1 MEGRALENEVIIA
14 LDFPNASEANDFLRH
29 FHGQSLYVK
38 VGMELYYQEGAAFIQ
53 QLKNNGHQVFLDLKL
68 HDIPNTVYRAM
79 KVLAGL
85 SVDMVNVHAAGGTD
99 MMKAARSG
107 LEEGTL
113 AGQTRPALIA
123 VTQLTST
130 SEEQMQREQLIKR
143 SMEESVLHYAR
154 LAKKS
159 GLDGVVCSAFEAASI
174 EKATDT
180 SFLRVTPGIR
190 LDGGKSDDQKRIV
203 TPSNARAM
211 KSSMIVIGRPITGAA
226 DPAAA
231 YQKVVTEW
239 ER

>member
-1 MEGRALENEVIIA
+1 MENEVIIA